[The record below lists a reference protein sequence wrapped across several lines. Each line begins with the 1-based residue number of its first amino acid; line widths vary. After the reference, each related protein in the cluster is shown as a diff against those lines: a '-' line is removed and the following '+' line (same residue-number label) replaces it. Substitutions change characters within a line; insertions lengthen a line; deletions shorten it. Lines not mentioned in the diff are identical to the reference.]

1 MYRTEVS
8 ALRVDIGN
16 CLTDHVNSVLRVG
29 GSGHVSVAD
38 NGFGRAGR
46 SSCSTTEQATNAST
60 GHRVAVGGVQRD
72 STSGDDWTGTYNE
85 RGGGTEDTGTVFR
98 CNPDQGGVGV
108 TIGEA
113 QVFTGIGFHRQGLS
127 RGVVINADA
136 QFCGVGL
143 QLIRQIGGAGQAGEA
158 DGCTTYGQVEGSRS
172 CSSSSYSECNF
183 STGGCT
189 QTTYSTVQLG
199 SNGLGRITNCHG
211 NCSAGLTAACNSN
224 RAASQTTS
232 STRCVRYTF
241 QLLRT
246 NVVCRY
252 VAQSHVDGLVGVS
265 THLESG
271 STERTVQQVTTTE
284 SSGGS
289 DTGQLGSQSRVLGV
303 VRLTVFGAWRAVRG
317 SQSQGT
323 HFLQDVGGFLH
334 RAFSGLC
341 DGDTVAGVL
350 DGSAQAVDLAGQ
362 TVGDLQASGVVFSA
376 VDTQAGG
383 QALHRSLQVAGS
395 FVQVV
400 LNGQGS
406 KVGVYC

>member
-1 MYRTEVS
+1 M
-8 ALRVDIGN
+8 
-16 CLTDHVNSVLRVG
+16 
-29 GSGHVSVAD
+29 
-38 NGFGRAGR
+38 
-46 SSCSTTEQATNAST
+46 
-60 GHRVAVGGVQRD
+60 
-72 STSGDDWTGTYNE
+72 
-85 RGGGTEDTGTVFR
+85 
-98 CNPDQGGVGV
+98 
-108 TIGEA
+108 
-113 QVFTGIGFHRQGLS
+113 
-127 RGVVINADA
+127 
-136 QFCGVGL
+136 
-143 QLIRQIGGAGQAGEA
+143 
-158 DGCTTYGQVEGSRS
+158 
-172 CSSSSYSECNF
+172 
-183 STGGCT
+183 
-189 QTTYSTVQLG
+189 
-199 SNGLGRITNCHG
+199 
-211 NCSAGLTAACNSN
+211 TAACNSN

-376 VDTQAGG
+376 VDAQAGG
-383 QALHRSLQVAGS
+383 QALHRSLQVPGS